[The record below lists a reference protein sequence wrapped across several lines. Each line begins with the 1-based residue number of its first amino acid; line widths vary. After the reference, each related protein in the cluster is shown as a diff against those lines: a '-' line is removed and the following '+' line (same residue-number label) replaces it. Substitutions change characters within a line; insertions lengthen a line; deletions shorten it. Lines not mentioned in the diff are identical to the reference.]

1 MNKLQKFGLFME
13 IGGVIGLAVVAF
25 KAECKRHKA
34 VMQMLDT
41 EILNCTLEIQK
52 ILDDA
57 KIRKLEEEL
66 AELKG
71 EKEEESQ

>member
-1 MNKLQKFGLFME
+1 MNKLQKLGLFME
-13 IGGVIGLAVVAF
+13 IGGIVGLAVMAF

-52 ILDDA
+52 VLDEA
-57 KIRKLEEEL
+57 KIRNLEKEL

-71 EKEEESQ
+71 EEEEEA